1 MRPVAPGRGEDAIN
15 GTSLTPEEYELH
27 LKDLCGRLRTY
38 LEGGGGDPGHL
49 LKDAENV
56 LELRDEF
63 PDVFQRHEIVEGL
76 VAELLARRQQDK
88 FRSQGTTRRETPG
101 CLLGW
106 LRRKSKTEGR

>member
-1 MRPVAPGRGEDAIN
+1 MS

-27 LKDLCGRLRTY
+27 LKDLSDRLRTY
-38 LEGGGGDPGHL
+38 HEGGGGDIGGL

-63 PDVFQRHEIVEGL
+63 PDVFQRHEQVEGL
-76 VAELLARRQQDK
+76 VAELLARGQQER
-88 FRSQGTTRRETPG
+88 FRSQGTTQHEKPG

-106 LRRKSKTEGR
+106 LRRGNRAQGR